1 MIQGIMSL
9 IYLWSSNKNKMKAQI
24 ENTQKQIE
32 LLRQSCQ
39 KCHPSMKAYYQGKY
53 ADWKKHLE
61 ELLNKN

>member
-1 MIQGIMSL
+1 
-9 IYLWSSNKNKMKAQI
+9 MKAQI

-32 LLRQSCQ
+32 LLRQACQ

-61 ELLNKN
+61 YLLNKN